1 MIAKITFVYLLFA
14 GILLNAQSFSQ
25 TVLSTAGDH
34 FQNGSAALSWTI
46 GEPVI
51 NSLEN
56 GSVKLTQG
64 FHQPYLT
71 VSSVNETE
79 NDNLVRVYPNPTNA
93 VLNIDFT
100 LSGAYSAELFDLLGR
115 KLKAFNIIGNHFELD
130 LNEYPAAN
138 YLLRCYNSE
147 NKTLTITKIQKIR

>member
-1 MIAKITFVYLLFA
+1 MFTKLMLIYALFM
-14 GILLNAQSFSQ
+14 GVLVHAQSLGQ
-25 TVLSTAGDH
+25 TVLSTSGDH

-56 GSVKLTQG
+56 GSVRLTQG

-71 VSSVNETE
+71 VSSVIEAENE
-79 NDNLVRVYPNPTNA
+79 NLVRVYPNPTIA
-93 VLNIDFT
+93 MLSIDFAT
-100 LSGAYSAELFDLLGR
+100 TGEYRAELFDVLGR
-115 KLKAFNIIGNHFELD
+115 KLNTFNIIGNHYELD

-138 YLLRCYNSE
+138 YLLKCYDTE
-147 NKTLTITKIQKIR
+147 NKSISTFKIQKIR

>member
-1 MIAKITFVYLLFA
+1 MIAKITFVYLLFT

-93 VLNIDFT
+93 VLNIDLT

>member
-1 MIAKITFVYLLFA
+1 MIAKITFVYLFLT
-14 GILLNAQSFSQ
+14 GILLNAQSLSQ

-100 LSGAYSAELFDLLGR
+100 ASGAYSAELFDLLGR
-115 KLKAFNIIGNHFELD
+115 KLKAFNIIGNHHELD

-147 NKTLTITKIQKIR
+147 NKTLTISKIQKIR

>member
-1 MIAKITFVYLLFA
+1 MFTKLMLIYALFM
-14 GILLNAQSFSQ
+14 GVLVHAQSLGQ
-25 TVLSTAGDH
+25 TVLSTSGDH

-56 GSVKLTQG
+56 GSVRLTQG

-71 VSSVNETE
+71 VSSVIEAQNE
-79 NDNLVRVYPNPTNA
+79 NLVRVYPNPTIA
-93 VLNIDFT
+93 ILSIDFAST
-100 LSGAYSAELFDLLGR
+100 GEYRAELFDVLGR
-115 KLKAFNIIGNHFELD
+115 KLNTFNIIGNHYELD

-138 YLLRCYNSE
+138 YLLKCYDTE
-147 NKTLTITKIQKIR
+147 NKSISTFKIQKIR

>member
-1 MIAKITFVYLLFA
+1 MIAKITFVYLLFT
-14 GILLNAQSFSQ
+14 GILLNAQSLSQ

-93 VLNIDFT
+93 VLSIDFT

>member
-1 MIAKITFVYLLFA
+1 MIAKITFVYLLLT
-14 GILLNAQSFSQ
+14 GILLNAQSLSQ

-46 GEPVI
+46 GEPVN

-79 NDNLVRVYPNPTNA
+79 NDKLVRVYPNPTNA

-100 LSGAYSAELFDLLGR
+100 ASGAYSAELFDLLGR
-115 KLKAFNIIGNHFELD
+115 KLRAFNIIGNHYELD
-130 LNEYPAAN
+130 LNEYLAAN

-147 NKTLTITKIQKIR
+147 NKTLTISKIQKIR